1 MTKFLPLNFFEF
13 VVDKCEF
20 FGYNSKSK
28 RCRVHIKLEQDFIV
42 L

>member
-28 RCRVHIKLEQDFIV
+28 TRKEDVSFS
-42 L
+42 